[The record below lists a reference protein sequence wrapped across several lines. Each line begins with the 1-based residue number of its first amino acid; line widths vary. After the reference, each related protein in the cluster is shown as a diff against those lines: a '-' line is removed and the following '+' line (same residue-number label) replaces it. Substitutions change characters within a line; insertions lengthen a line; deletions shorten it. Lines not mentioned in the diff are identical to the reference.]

1 MADKQLAATKA
12 SKVWFH
18 THTAAMWPMEQSSI
32 LSAKFDY
39 PEARQSI
46 SLLATAHDC
55 ETGFL
60 ADCETGSTILQLIC
74 LNCVYIIDRA
84 EKLSDEKMS

>member
-32 LSAKFDY
+32 LSAKVDY

-60 ADCETGSTILQLIC
+60 TSESSALRSWK
-74 LNCVYIIDRA
+74 
-84 EKLSDEKMS
+84 EKGLAL